1 MAEFAKWF
9 LVGMLAINALLV
21 IGSVGKPRRT
31 LKPSD
36 AVGVVVFQTLYIL
49 LVIVFWPVPA

>member
-1 MAEFAKWF
+1 MAEFVKWF

-21 IGSVGKPRRT
+21 VASVGKPRRT

-36 AVGVVVFQTLYIL
+36 AVAVVVFQAFYIVL
-49 LVIVFWPVPA
+49 IVAFWTVPA

>member
-21 IGSVGKPRRT
+21 IAAVGKPRRT

-36 AVGVVVFQTLYIL
+36 AVSVVVFQALYIVL
-49 LVIVFWPVPA
+49 IVVFWTVPA